1 MMPVN
6 RYPFVSQA
14 GALMLLRVA
23 VAIFFMAH
31 AAVRIANG
39 SIPQFASFLAAKG
52 VPLPLVAVW
61 LITLYELAAGTLMA
75 LGKWVRWLTVGFQ
88 TIAVGGILLIHVN
101 FGWFVGEH
109 GVGGMEYSL
118 SLVVALLVIAATHT
132 ESSH

>member
-1 MMPVN
+1 MMLVN

-39 SIPQFASFLAAKG
+39 SIPQFSSFLAAKG

-88 TIAVGGILLIHVN
+88 AIAVGGILLIHVN